1 MNYVILTV
9 NVYLCMIRSIDD
21 TLNYDLK
28 SFYSNFVLGKPK
40 YMDPSTI
47 INKFYKEGTKLYDI
61 YMSHCTDVTNK
72 AISIVNKHPELAV
85 DIKFIEEAGML
96 HDIGIF
102 KTKAP
107 RIACEG
113 ELPYICH
120 GYLGNELLAEEGFP
134 KHGLVCER
142 HTGTG
147 LSLETIIQRKLP
159 IPHRNMLPQSLE
171 EKIICFADK
180 FYSKSNLGRE
190 KSVKRIR
197 QNLKRHGWHQVTVFD
212 EWCELFL

>member
-9 NVYLCMIRSIDD
+9 NIYLCMIRSIDD

-102 KTKAP
+102 KTK
-107 RIACEG
+107 G
-113 ELPYICH
+113 HHFYD
-120 GYLGNELLAEEGFP
+120 LLSF
-134 KHGLVCER
+134 
-142 HTGTG
+142 
-147 LSLETIIQRKLP
+147 S
-159 IPHRNMLPQSLE
+159 
-171 EKIICFADK
+171 
-180 FYSKSNLGRE
+180 
-190 KSVKRIR
+190 
-197 QNLKRHGWHQVTVFD
+197 
-212 EWCELFL
+212 